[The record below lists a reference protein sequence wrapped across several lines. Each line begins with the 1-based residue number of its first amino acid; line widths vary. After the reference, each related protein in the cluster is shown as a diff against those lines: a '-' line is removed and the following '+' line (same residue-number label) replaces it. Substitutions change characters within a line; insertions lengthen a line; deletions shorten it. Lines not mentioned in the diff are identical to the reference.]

1 MQFHP
6 VAHHALASG
15 KVKTLGNIRRSMP
28 YWHDSKWIPI
38 QRTPASI
45 LITDSRTSLRIIPKK
60 DHVHNLVIKTKLLKT
75 VRSKEKGINCLFLE
89 MFLQRKIEKI
99 MIIVATY
106 IP

>member
-15 KVKTLGNIRRSMP
+15 KVKTLGNIRGSMP

-89 MFLQRKIEKI
+89 MFLQRKI
-99 MIIVATY
+99 
-106 IP
+106 

>member
-15 KVKTLGNIRRSMP
+15 KAKTLGNIRGSMP
-28 YWHDSKWIPI
+28 YWHDGKWIPI
-38 QRTPASI
+38 QRTPVSI

-75 VRSKEKGINCLFLE
+75 VRSKEKGINCLFWKC
-89 MFLQRKIEKI
+89 FYKEK
-99 MIIVATY
+99 Y
-106 IP
+106 KR